1 MNRPTGIELANE
13 IGMLRVKWQG
23 AVMLT
28 EGDCDC
34 RLYEKV
40 LGEEAWRFIPGGGWE
55 SVVEAL
61 DNVSTRGI
69 KGVVGIVDRDYRF
82 PLGKVFER
90 ADLLCTDKHD
100 LEMMMYETEAFDAL
114 IRECGSEAKVST
126 WPKGVSGIRAH
137 LYEQSRQI
145 GYVRLSNEANDSG
158 YCFKNLNYESFVDR
172 STVTL
177 ALERFIEYLR
187 ARWGQNLSVTIATY
201 ENGRT
206 VATRHSS
213 LSEDGM
219 LCRGHD
225 VSEMVVIGLRS
236 LWGTNPAHAYDAD
249 DIEKM
254 LRLAYSREDFSK
266 TELSRKILGWYK
278 KFTDQGQ
285 YS

>member
-1 MNRPTGIELANE
+1 MPIGQRFLDSLRLWKVIHHEKCQFSPTSL
-13 IGMLRVKWQG
+13 G
-23 AVMLT
+23 AVAS
-28 EGDCDC
+28 
-34 RLYEKV
+34 
-40 LGEEAWRFIPGGGWE
+40 LGA
-55 SVVEAL
+55 VVEAL

-90 ADLLCTDKHD
+90 LDLLCTDKHD
-100 LEMMMYETEAFDAL
+100 LEMMMYETEAFDAV
-114 IRECGSEAKVST
+114 IRECGSEAKVLS

-187 ARWGQNLSVTIATY
+187 ARWGQNLSVSIATY

-206 VATRHSS
+206 VATRYSS

-225 VSEMVVIGLRS
+225 VSEMLVIGLRS
-236 LWGTNPAHAYDAD
+236 LWGTNPAQAYDAD

-266 TELSRKILGWYK
+266 TELSRKILDWYK
-278 KFTDQGQ
+278 KFTDEGK